1 MEIAA
6 GQFKA
11 QCLKLMDHVR
21 DTHERI
27 VVTKHG
33 RPVAQMVSLHDGEK
47 PTPVFGRMRGLLTAG
62 RDLIAPTG
70 EFPGGLDSG

>member
-21 DTHERI
+21 DTHESI

-33 RPVAQMVSLHDGEK
+33 RPVAQMVSLRGEK
-47 PTPVFGRMRGLLTAG
+47 PTPVFGRMRGLLSVG
-62 RDLIAPTG
+62 GDLLAPTG

>member
-6 GQFKA
+6 GKFKA

-21 DTHERI
+21 DTHERV

-33 RPVAQMVSLHDGEK
+33 RPVAQMVSLSAEK
-47 PTPVFGRMRGLLTAG
+47 PEPVFGRMRGLLTVG
-62 RDLIAPTG
+62 GDILSPTG
-70 EFPGGLDSG
+70 ELSGGLDSG

>member
-33 RPVAQMVSLHDGEK
+33 RPVAQMVSLAGEK
-47 PTPVFGRMRGLLTAG
+47 PEPVFGRMRGLLAAG
-62 RDLIAPTG
+62 GDLIGPSG
-70 EFPGGLDSG
+70 ELSGGPDSG

>member
-33 RPVAQMVSLHDGEK
+33 RPVAQMVSLSAEK
-47 PTPVFGRMRGLLTAG
+47 PEPVFGRMRGLLG
-62 RDLIAPTG
+62 VGGDLIGPAG
-70 EFPGGLDSG
+70 EFPGGPDSG